1 MDNFKGTSGSFLSN
15 KILLRYSYF
24 MRNNNKKY
32 VFSNILKVY
41 ILYINYSK
49 YKGLCKEYVYKKFNF
64 I

>member
-32 VFSNILKVY
+32 VFSNILKVHFF
-41 ILYINYSK
+41 
-49 YKGLCKEYVYKKFNF
+49 KGKPL
-64 I
+64 